1 MEAYHS
7 NRRRSSSFL
16 LHKSLHKPSSLLQSP
31 YNLYLLKAVTF
42 LSFFLQ
48 NADSTYQFNS
58 TIDEEQVN
66 LEIIDPGPE
75 VGLGQSHYSLRT
87 TIQNCIGFSLFC
99 SEIGLKSSLNSLSQ
113 WDAKQKPILGMVLRF
128 NWSNLLASTQSSPRP
143 LVMFP

>member
-16 LHKSLHKPSSLLQSP
+16 LHKSLHKPSSVTKPLRT

-75 VGLGQSHYSLRT
+75 VG
-87 TIQNCIGFSLFC
+87 
-99 SEIGLKSSLNSLSQ
+99 
-113 WDAKQKPILGMVLRF
+113 
-128 NWSNLLASTQSSPRP
+128 
-143 LVMFP
+143 